1 MLRPVALWCCCA
13 AAAQE
18 ISTRVFNGFADSEF
32 ALGVKLPFAGKT
44 VQFVPPSVETSKVKG
59 DAEKQQYLK
68 Y

>member
-1 MLRPVALWCCCA
+1 M
-13 AAAQE
+13 
-18 ISTRVFNGFADSEF
+18 STRVFNGLAESEF

-44 VQFVPPSVETSKVKG
+44 VQLVPPSVETSNVKG